1 MFRANSSTEALR
13 MGPGQMDLS
22 ANQDPR
28 TGALSIS
35 PGETTI
41 PNWTVTTGPPGVE
54 VAWAQNDNGPI
65 PNATTDGSHF
75 LDLTGVRDCPG
86 CGGQYGGVMQQF
98 PTAIGFLYHLSFKIG
113 LYGTAYHG
121 PIRVVASLSGPNG
134 ENPSPP
140 QKCGDFN
147 WTDRGPGWLGCNFDF
162 DARSATPRSDEML

>member
-1 MFRANSSTEALR
+1 
-13 MGPGQMDLS
+13 MDLS